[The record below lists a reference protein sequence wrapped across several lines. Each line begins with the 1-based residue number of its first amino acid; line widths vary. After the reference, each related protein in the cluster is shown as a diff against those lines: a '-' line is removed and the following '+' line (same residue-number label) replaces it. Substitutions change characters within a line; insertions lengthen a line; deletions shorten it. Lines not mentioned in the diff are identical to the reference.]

1 MNICIRVSIEYKM
14 PMSEVRRCLT
24 IKFTILLMLTAT
36 ALAQSP
42 DTNTIVGPNAANGGS
57 VAKFRK
63 YFYEI
68 FSLIYTRETNLFQV
82 MCQNV
87 WVKFKKILTCQ

>member
-14 PMSEVRRCLT
+14 PLSEVRRCLT

-42 DTNTIVGPNAANGGS
+42 STNSVTGPITANGGS

-63 YFYEI
+63 Y
-68 FSLIYTRETNLFQV
+68 IYIR
-82 MCQNV
+82 
-87 WVKFKKILTCQ
+87 

>member
-24 IKFTILLMLTAT
+24 IKFTILLMLSAT

-42 DTNTIVGPNAANGGS
+42 DTNSIVGPNGANGGG

-63 YFYEI
+63 YSYEI
-68 FSLIYTRETNLFQV
+68 RHMICYKYKE
-82 MCQNV
+82 
-87 WVKFKKILTCQ
+87 W